1 MACDEGPNAT
11 CSLQNTTS
19 TSPHLCGE
27 HSQTKAEQ
35 YQCGDITLLLGGA
48 ARMRLKPKGTDYRE
62 NRTSLIAWV
71 QYHANAMQLQR
82 STAYAAVFLLDRLAA
97 ATDVANSV
105 CRLAAAT
112 CLWISG
118 MFQMC
123 RVFLTD
129 ARLKS
134 TKDNTLTKHTH
145 THT

>member
-1 MACDEGPNAT
+1 MAT

-62 NRTSLIAWV
+62 KRTSLIAWV

-105 CRLAAAT
+105 CR
-112 CLWISG
+112 
-118 MFQMC
+118 
-123 RVFLTD
+123 
-129 ARLKS
+129 
-134 TKDNTLTKHTH
+134 TKHTYTHTH
-145 THT
+145 THTQTHTQINTRSHHLQ